1 MNETHYLTSALTEL
15 LQLRWHVLLCVQQV
29 VQRAHGRYKS
39 SANPFII
46 RVPYLVQHCIE
57 GLKPEAV
64 AAAREAGRLQSAKK
78 ESEAALSERREDL
91 TQCRARLRVSDL
103 PAASSSSRCA
113 SRMTREM

>member
-39 SANPFII
+39 FFFSCSIFG
-46 RVPYLVQHCIE
+46 IE

>member
-39 SANPFII
+39 SANPFIFYYSCSI
-46 RVPYLVQHCIE
+46 FGIE